1 MTTVARLIAP
11 VENVP
16 SIGSDKREGR
26 FAQARV
32 GSEGG
37 LFAEEEQGF
46 TLVIPSLPRI
56 LRDSA
61 PGKKESKQL

>member
-1 MTTVARLIAP
+1 M
-11 VENVP
+11 
-16 SIGSDKREGR
+16 
-26 FAQARV
+26 QARV

-61 PGKKESKQL
+61 PGKKESEQL